1 MTTTP
6 TDPADPSP
14 GPPGA
19 PAEAAASDTA
29 GSGTTASDTTA
40 SDATASDTAAELA
53 DTMTRAIKRIRRQTG
68 RQLEPYGITP
78 GQARALNTLAHA
90 PGCELPDHP
99 MRLSDLAERLHI
111 APRSATTVVD
121 ALEEAGLVERRPD
134 PADRRA
140 VRILLTEAAAQR
152 SNGSGRSGTR
162 WPRSTSAR
170 SVPTSRKCCYECCAP
185 PRPASSQPVHHR
197 GRRPRARRGDAGA
210 VGGAGRSAASGPV
223 PSCPGPAEPG
233 LVGEADHQ
241 PHEPHPG
248 DGAEQGAAGGC
259 GLCASGRM
267 SEVAR

>member
-19 PAEAAASDTA
+19 PAEE
-29 GSGTTASDTTA
+29 TASDTTA
-40 SDATASDTAAELA
+40 SDAASDTAASDAASDTAAELA

-68 RQLEPYGITP
+68 WRLEPYGITP

-90 PGCELPDHP
+90 PGCELPDRA

-140 VRILLTEAAAQR
+140 VRILLTEAGRAAVERIGQVR
-152 SNGSGRSGTR
+152 HEVAQEYFGEVGPDEQEVLLRVLRAAEARFLAAGPP
-162 WPRSTSAR
+162 PRT
-170 SVPTSRKCCYECCAP
+170 AP
-185 PRPASSQPVHHR
+185 P
-197 GRRPRARRGDAGA
+197 GTAR
-210 VGGAGRSAASGPV
+210 
-223 PSCPGPAEPG
+223 
-233 LVGEADHQ
+233 
-241 PHEPHPG
+241 
-248 DGAEQGAAGGC
+248 
-259 GLCASGRM
+259 
-267 SEVAR
+267 